1 MHSDAVMVIGMLSIP
16 AITAAANATNKTS
29 VPTADEAADWLYPKT
44 GTWTQLVPMPTGR
57 SGLAAAGFGGRLYVF
72 GGEVPQLH
80 SEVEVYNPQ
89 DDTWEK
95 LEPMPNPRHGIF
107 AAVIDNAIYIIGG
120 GTQQGFGASNMSEVF
135 VVG

>member
-1 MHSDAVMVIGMLSIP
+1 
-16 AITAAANATNKTS
+16 
-29 VPTADEAADWLYPKT
+29 
-44 GTWTQLVPMPTGR
+44 MPTGR
-57 SGLAAAGFGGRLYVF
+57 SGLAAAGFDGRLYTF

-80 SEVEVYNPQ
+80 SEVEVYTPQ

-120 GTQQGFGASNMSEVF
+120 GTQQGFGASNVNQVF